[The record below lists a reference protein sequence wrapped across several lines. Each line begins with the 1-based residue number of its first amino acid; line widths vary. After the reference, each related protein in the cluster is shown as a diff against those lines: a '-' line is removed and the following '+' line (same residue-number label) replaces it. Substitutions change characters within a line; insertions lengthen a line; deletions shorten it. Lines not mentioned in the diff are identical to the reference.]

1 MVGEACCEE
10 MLIYDVYV
18 RDGVGGNVGT
28 VEIRNVPFVSLF
40 RSNDRAIGNR
50 FFVLRVPMTSKGP
63 GEAGDEVSA
72 FLGIDQ
78 FDVPLNNINRRAL
91 TALIIQNTCKFLV
104 LTV

>member
-1 MVGEACCEE
+1 MGGEAFCEE

-18 RDGVGGNVGT
+18 RDGVMNVGN

-63 GEAGDEVSA
+63 GEAADEVFA

>member
-10 MLIYDVYV
+10 MLIYHVYV

-50 FFVLRVPMTSKGP
+50 FFVLRAPMSSK
-63 GEAGDEVSA
+63 GEAGDEVFA
-72 FLGIDQ
+72 FLGIDE
-78 FDVPLNNINRRAL
+78 FDVPLNNISRRAL
-91 TALIIQNTCKFLV
+91 MVLIIQKTCKCLV